1 MDPVLNYQT
10 TKLPYKNLLKK
21 QSQNNQSY
29 KWTLSN
35 FGLKWT
41 EKIDMKNDRSLKNG
55 STVKLSIN
63 KTLLG
68 KNLLKSQKKITRING
83 TENFGLKWVEK
94 IDLKNDRSLKKRTCC
109 EIINETLLEKNLLI
123 KGSQKKITRTNG
135 PKVAFKNYWPF
146 KILQIILKITF

>member
-68 KNLLKSQKKITRING
+68 KI
-83 TENFGLKWVEK
+83 
-94 IDLKNDRSLKKRTCC
+94 
-109 EIINETLLEKNLLI
+109 
-123 KGSQKKITRTNG
+123 
-135 PKVAFKNYWPF
+135 Y
-146 KILQIILKITF
+146 